1 MGAQEV
7 EILLEEDG
15 CGPSQVGDASL
26 WGVHLGTSS
35 RSDDVVNPEALCL
48 MQGGTVWRF
57 CNRPGFTTL
66 FCCLSASGFLCGKE
80 EERAALGKAG
90 RSHRLQMSP
99 PEAVC
104 RKPESYGP

>member
-26 WGVHLGTSS
+26 WGTHLGTSS
-35 RSDDVVNPEALCL
+35 QSDVVVNPEALCL
-48 MQGGTVWRF
+48 KQGGTVWRF

-80 EERAALGKAG
+80 EERSSA
-90 RSHRLQMSP
+90 RSHRQQMSS

-104 RKPESYGP
+104 RKPESSGP